1 MHGGNNQS
9 TFFRRQNIF
18 IYRQIYVH
26 TDKRKKKIIENNFN
40 NFSITIRISNEP
52 SFPCF
57 NKRIDSF

>member
-1 MHGGNNQS
+1 MHGGNNQQS

-40 NFSITIRISNEP
+40 NFSITIRISN
-52 SFPCF
+52 
-57 NKRIDSF
+57 N